1 MIRIKVD
8 RSISVPAYLQV
19 ADQLKSKI
27 LSGSLE
33 GRLPPEAELVQRS
46 NLSRITIRKGLEV
59 LKKEGLVEQKQGLG
73 TFVRRA
79 INQELSQ
86 VRTITEVLLAKG
98 ITPHIKVLSFGPVKP
113 PENVRR
119 AMRLIPKQKL
129 LLAKRLYLDG
139 EEPVALLHIFLP
151 LSVGDEANVL
161 RSAEYSTETT
171 YTIWE
176 RTGVEIADATHTIR
190 AGRADKD
197 DASALGVEK
206 SDPVL
211 ILDRV
216 TYAKDGRPLEYV
228 MYHYH
233 WQRFEF
239 SVTAPRINSQA
250 VSLATGERIRKL
262 SQRS

>member
-1 MIRIKVD
+1 VVIRIKID
-8 RSISVPAYLQV
+8 RSISVPAYVQF

-27 LSGSLE
+27 LAGTLD
-33 GRLPPEAELVQRS
+33 GRLPPEVELVQRS
-46 NLSRITIRKGLEV
+46 KLSRITIRKGLDV
-59 LKKEGLVEQKQGLG
+59 LKKAGLVEQKQGLG
-73 TFVRRA
+73 TFVRRT

-98 ITPHIKVLSFGPVKP
+98 IIPRIKVISFGPVTP
-113 PENVRR
+113 PENVAR
-119 AMRLIPKQKL
+119 ALKLEPKQKL

-139 EEPVALLHIFLP
+139 DEPVALLHIFLP
-151 LSVGDEANVL
+151 LSVRAEADVL
-161 RSAEYSTETT
+161 RSAEFTTETT

-176 RTGVEIADATHTIR
+176 RIGVDIADATHTIR

-197 DASALGVEK
+197 DAAALGVEK
-206 SDPVL
+206 GDPVL

-239 SVTAPRINSQA
+239 SVTAPRINSQ
-250 VSLATGERIRKL
+250 VVP
-262 SQRS
+262 

>member
-1 MIRIKVD
+1 VIRIKVD

-27 LSGSLE
+27 LAGTLD
-33 GRLPPEAELVQRS
+33 GRLPPEAELVQGS
-46 NLSRITIRKGLEV
+46 KLSRITIRKGLEV

-98 ITPHIKVLSFGPVKP
+98 IPPRITVLSFDRVTP

-119 AMRLIPKQKL
+119 AMRLTSNQKL
-129 LLAKRLYLDG
+129 LLIKRLYLDG
-139 EEPVALLHIFLP
+139 DEPVALLHIFLP
-151 LSVGDEANVL
+151 LSLRTEAEVL
-161 RSAEYSTETT
+161 RSSEYTKETT
-171 YTIWE
+171 YTIWA
-176 RTGVEIADATHTIR
+176 RLGIEIADATHTIR

-197 DASALGVEK
+197 DAAALGVSK
-206 SDPVL
+206 GDPVL

-239 SVTAPRINSQA
+239 SVTSPRINSQA
-250 VSLATGERIRKL
+250 I
-262 SQRS
+262 